1 MFHSCVIFLQ
11 LLGFMYSWLTF
22 YHQGHEVATD
32 CKPYMTDLQK
42 RIQNVS
48 VVRFSGMRTLR
59 HM

>member
-1 MFHSCVIFLQ
+1 MEFNCLFLKLQ

-32 CKPYMTDLQK
+32 YKPYMVDLQK

-48 VVRFSGMRTLR
+48 PSFYSVFLI
-59 HM
+59 

>member
-1 MFHSCVIFLQ
+1 MDDVCGVINCLSFFSLTIQ

-32 CKPYMTDLQK
+32 YKPYMVDLQK

-48 VVRFSGMRTLR
+48 LY
-59 HM
+59 